1 MVAKLM
7 LLAKIHLLRGLR
19 QCTTT
24 DLAALKTEYAAPSH
38 HYKTLSGATSKAKRV
53 WEAKQFSN
61 CACHMGRGRRHAP
74 ACTFKQ
80 FRDYLFVPTPVT

>member
-1 MVAKLM
+1 MIGNVLAVATFIPVEWKNM
-7 LLAKIHLLRGLR
+7 HPKIG
-19 QCTTT
+19 
-24 DLAALKTEYAAPSH
+24 
-38 HYKTLSGATSKAKRV
+38 YKTLSGATSKAKRV